1 MWHQFCPNLVAF
13 YYDEC
18 MQKYKTVE
26 EFLSDLNE
34 DKRLQVDSLRDLIFN
49 TVPQLTE
56 HIKWNAPSY
65 VLDGEDRIT
74 FNLMNKQGVVKLVF
88 HMGATR
94 REDKKGVPIMRD
106 DSGLIEWSS
115 DIRGMITFNSID
127 EITSNTVALKKI
139 IMDWLSIPSAI

>member
-1 MWHQFCPNLVAF
+1 
-13 YYDEC
+13 

-26 EFLSDLNE
+26 EFLNDLDSE
-34 DKRLQVDSLRDLIFN
+34 KRLQVDALRDIILKSG
-49 TVPQLTE
+49 VQLEE

-74 FNLMNKQGVVKLVF
+74 FNVMNKQGVVKLVF

-94 REDKKGVPIMRD
+94 KEDKKGSPIMQD

-115 DIRGMITFNSID
+115 DIRGMITLTSLEEINSNEAAI
-127 EITSNTVALKKI
+127 KKI
-139 IMDWLSIPSAI
+139 VTDWLSIPATA